1 MTGAIASFDP
11 YERGCPSRDLLDQI
25 GSKWA
30 VLVLGELGRNGA
42 CRFSRL
48 RQALAGVSEKML
60 TQTLRTLERD
70 GLVRRTVYPEVPPH
84 VEYELTALGQTLR
97 EPSRR
102 SRSGRCGTSRKS
114 SPPAGST
121 TAVLRACRPQGRP
134 NRLRRSRRGREAGGR

>member
-1 MTGAIASFDP
+1 MAAVENVTGPIPSFDP

-70 GLVRRTVYPEVPPH
+70 GLVSRTVYPEVPPH
-84 VEYELTALGQTLR
+84 VEYELTALGETLR
-97 EPSRR
+97 EPLKALTEWSVRHIEEVIIAR
-102 SRSGRCGTSRKS
+102 GEYDDRTE
-114 SPPAGST
+114 
-121 TAVLRACRPQGRP
+121 RAR
-134 NRLRRSRRGREAGGR
+134 